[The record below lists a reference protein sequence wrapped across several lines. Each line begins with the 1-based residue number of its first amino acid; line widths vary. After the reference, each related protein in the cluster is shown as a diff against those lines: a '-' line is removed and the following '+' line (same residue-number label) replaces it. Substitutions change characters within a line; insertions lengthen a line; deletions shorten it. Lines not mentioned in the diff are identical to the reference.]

1 VGVLLV
7 VIAAGGIVYAVL
19 MAASG
24 HAYLDRLASA
34 VAWAIVGALLMGLG
48 KLIGEWVG
56 KDLP

>member
-1 VGVLLV
+1 MV